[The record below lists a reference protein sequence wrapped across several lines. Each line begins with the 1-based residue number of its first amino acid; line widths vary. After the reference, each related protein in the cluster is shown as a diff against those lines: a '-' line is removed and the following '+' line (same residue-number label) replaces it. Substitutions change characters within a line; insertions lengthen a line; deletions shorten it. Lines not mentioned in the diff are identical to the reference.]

1 MKVSFTIKF
10 GIVLSAMI
18 LSMVGYLMS
27 GFIAEIRL
35 SQRIDMEILGAHMIN
50 AGAYIF
56 DEEAREDVAALRI
69 EVLQAITDEHPEL
82 ADEVRNSST
91 LSYSSMPVLDAS
103 SATRIRK
110 DMSFRSTVQ
119 LLRRVKAAST
129 DAADRLD
136 VIGGSEEV
144 ASCSAPNTITDSGES
159 VSEGF
164 VWTYLI
170 GELPN
175 VDPRDAVVIFANS
188 NSPNREIGSTMD
200 SARWSLFRA
209 PIEVGEIFVN
219 GRLAL
224 TDWYESPFYRC
235 GSVMT
240 VAVPLRDERGDIVA
254 VLGADYSVAHLEERL
269 AELRSDYAA
278 LFVTAFVAV
287 VAIVLILLTWIS
299 VPLARLS
306 EGAVQLENGNYDF
319 KIRLAQKDEF
329 GFLANTLNRVSR
341 SLSKFSNSMEA
352 EVAKRT
358 KNLVDAQQKIEEL
371 NELLAQ
377 DSAYLSADVT
387 ALNSFRSTAINQA
400 LGDLAHESQR
410 VGSVTL
416 EYSNSLS
423 KVAGGHFASG
433 LKHDGPAI
441 GFGMGDVAGN
451 GIETVSL
458 ALQIQAILGSS
469 TFLDQAAQLSSIN
482 AYLCSLNLE
491 VGALAEMIL
500 ISLDENQ
507 LSITGSGATVIHAS
521 AAGEC
526 RYISLGLP
534 LGVDEDASWES
545 NSFSLDGG
553 SVIVM
558 NAAFRSALLKH
569 IGEKSQDISAE
580 SLFGLAGFADK
591 TSSELMAEV
600 NAHNDSAERHE
611 DLSLLMIRSS

>member
-10 GIVLSAMI
+10 GILLTAMI

-35 SQRIDMEILGAHMIN
+35 SQRIDMEILGTHMIN

-56 DEEAREDVAALRI
+56 DEEAREDVAAVRI

-82 ADEVRNSST
+82 ADEVRNSSM
-91 LSYSSMPVLDAS
+91 LSYGSMPVLDAS

-144 ASCSAPNTITDSGES
+144 ASCSAPNTLTDSGES

-188 NSPNREIGSTMD
+188 NSPNKGIDSTID

-209 PIEVGEIFVN
+209 PIEVAEIFVN
-219 GRLAL
+219 GGLAL
-224 TDWYESPFYRC
+224 TDWYESPFDRC
-235 GSVMT
+235 SSVMT

-254 VLGADYSVAHLEERL
+254 VLGADYSVAHLEARL
-269 AELRSDYAA
+269 AEMRSDYAA
-278 LFVTAFVAV
+278 LFVTSLVAV

-306 EGAVQLENGNYDF
+306 EGAVQLEKGNYDF
-319 KIRLAQKDEF
+319 KIRLVQKDEF
-329 GFLANTLNRVSR
+329 GFLAKTLNRVSE
-341 SLSKFSNSMEA
+341 SLSKFSNNMEA

-371 NELLAQ
+371 NALLAQ
-377 DSAYLSADVT
+377 DSAYLNADVA
-387 ALNSFRSTAINQA
+387 ALNSLRSHAIDGA
-400 LGDLAHESQR
+400 LGSLAHESQR
-410 VGSVTL
+410 IGSVTL

-441 GFGMGDVAGN
+441 GLGMGDVAGN

-482 AYLCSLNLE
+482 AYLCSQSLE

-507 LSITGSGATVIHAS
+507 LSITGSGATVILAS

-545 NSFSLDGG
+545 SSFSLDGG

-558 NAAFRSALLKH
+558 NGAFRSALLKYL
-569 IGEKSQDISAE
+569 GEKSQDISAE

-591 TSSELMAEV
+591 TTSELMAQV

-611 DLSLLMIRSS
+611 DLSLLVIRSS